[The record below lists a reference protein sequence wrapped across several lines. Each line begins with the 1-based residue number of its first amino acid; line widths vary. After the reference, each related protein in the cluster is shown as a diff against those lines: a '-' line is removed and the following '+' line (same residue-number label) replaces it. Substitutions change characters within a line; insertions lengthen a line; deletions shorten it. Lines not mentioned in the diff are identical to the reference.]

1 MREQE
6 RERDG
11 GKERERRR
19 KRGKKEWK
27 ERERDWTEIY
37 IAIYFTFVLLSRA
50 LLDHHVLIKED
61 GVDHNVIKIKPPLC
75 FNKEN
80 ADSLI
85 NALDQSLAV
94 IHSADKEQ

>member
-1 MREQE
+1 MEV
-6 RERDG
+6 
-11 GKERERRR
+11 
-19 KRGKKEWK
+19 
-27 ERERDWTEIY
+27 ERERDWTERC

-85 NALDQSLAV
+85 DALDQSLAV
-94 IHSADKEQ
+94 IHSADKDQ